1 MSNKNMNQAVG
12 IPMTNMSQH
21 QELNKQLN
29 PQAQKYEP
37 ASNAPIKSKAMCE
50 HIKLKLCV
58 YTIAEET
65 SAAIRSEDFPDLP
78 DSPPDSEGE
87 VNWSSRSPS
96 SPYCTS
102 YNSSDWY
109 VSKDCVSH
117 SYGTSVP
124 THLFD

>member
-1 MSNKNMNQAVG
+1 MSNTNMNQAVG

-21 QELNKQLN
+21 QELNKPLN
-29 PQAQKYEP
+29 PQAQTYEP

-65 SAAIRSEDFPDLP
+65 SAAIRSEEFPVLP

-87 VNWSSRSPS
+87 VNWTARSQSSPS
-96 SPYCTS
+96 SPS
-102 YNSSDWY
+102 YHYSYWN
-109 VSKDCVSH
+109 VSMDCVSK
-117 SYGTSVP
+117 SSGTTVR
-124 THLFD
+124 